1 MCSNICIIYFL
12 HREVLQRMSNLSSIG
27 RKSQS
32 LPSEHHHWEGACI
45 LQLDYNVVLISG
57 KTAFLSIRS
66 EQVLFLPNP
75 TTGVLMFLQGYLNIP
90 LPTPLVPRRGAGCVL
105 LPDFRILVAGNPDCA
120 VCSLHIHSLVQYC
133 GFVYQNL

>member
-1 MCSNICIIYFL
+1 
-12 HREVLQRMSNLSSIG
+12 MSNLSSIG

-66 EQVLFLPNP
+66 EKVLFNKS
-75 TTGVLMFLQGYLNIP
+75 TYRGFNVFAGIP
-90 LPTPLVPRRGAGCVL
+90 
-105 LPDFRILVAGNPDCA
+105 
-120 VCSLHIHSLVQYC
+120 
-133 GFVYQNL
+133 

>member
-1 MCSNICIIYFL
+1 
-12 HREVLQRMSNLSSIG
+12 MSNLSSIG

-66 EQVLFLPNP
+66 EQ
-75 TTGVLMFLQGYLNIP
+75 GYLNIP
-90 LPTPLVPRRGAGCVL
+90 LPTPIVPRRGAGCVL
-105 LPDFRILVAGNPDCA
+105 LPDFRILVAGGTHFIDRDPITETEMLDLRRSNQGWEPGPALSKPC
-120 VCSLHIHSLVQYC
+120 
-133 GFVYQNL
+133 

>member
-1 MCSNICIIYFL
+1 
-12 HREVLQRMSNLSSIG
+12 MSNLSSIG

-66 EQVLFLPNP
+66 EQVLFNKS
-75 TTGVLMFLQGYLNIP
+75 TNGNLNVFAGIP
-90 LPTPLVPRRGAGCVL
+90 
-105 LPDFRILVAGNPDCA
+105 
-120 VCSLHIHSLVQYC
+120 
-133 GFVYQNL
+133 